1 MRRIVLVIAA
11 LLFAL
16 PLSAQDGS
24 YIRYYPAGT
33 AGLSSSG
40 TAITSTV
47 PLLLPDGSAGAPSLA
62 FASDTDTGFYR
73 DSDPYL
79 TYGGTPIMGWKAGN
93 ASIVISSAYSLSFGS
108 GANARTASP
117 DTILAR
123 DAANTLA
130 LRNSTNAQAFNIY
143 NTYTDASNYERTT
156 FAWSG
161 NQFYVQVQ
169 AAGTGTLRTMNLG
182 GGGKNWKIDSS
193 GSFYPGNNDEGSIGT
208 TSLQVQ
214 NLYVSRSIQGS
225 KSKALTDGAAAAS
238 VVRIAVATN
247 SYIGGKII
255 WTATSTDGTDQL
267 ATSGEQFFSGVDKAG
282 TVTCG
287 TGSAIGTATAYTTAA
302 TLVCTVSVATSTTN
316 CDIQAT
322 CTNDTAGTQAI
333 AFNYRLDMPLT
344 ATVTPQ

>member
-1 MRRIVLVIAA
+1 MRKAFLAVLLLCAA
-11 LLFAL
+11 TVG
-16 PLSAQDGS
+16 AQD
-24 YIRYYPAGT
+24 YIRYIP
-33 AGLSSSG
+33 
-40 TAITSTV
+40 
-47 PLLLPDGSAGAPSLA
+47 PAGAPVTTGGSSFFAGGISLGNTVA
-62 FASDTDTGFYR
+62 A
-73 DSDPYL
+73 PYANL
-79 TYGGTPIMGWKAGN
+79 YGE
-93 ASIVISSAYSLSFGS
+93 
-108 GANARTASP
+108 
-117 DTILAR
+117 
-123 DAANTLA
+123 AANTLA
-130 LRNSTNAQAFNIY
+130 LRNSTNAQTFNIY

-156 FAWSG
+156 FAWSS
-161 NQFYVQVQ
+161 NQFYIQVQ
-169 AAGTGTLRTMNLG
+169 AAGSGTLRTLNLG

-193 GSFYPGNNDEGSIGT
+193 GSLYPGNNDEGSIGT
-208 TSLQVQ
+208 SALTVQ
-214 NLYVSRSIQGS
+214 HVYVGRSFQGS
-225 KSKALTDGAAAAS
+225 KAKALTDAAAAAS

-287 TGSAIGTATAYTTAA
+287 TGSAVGTATAYTTGK